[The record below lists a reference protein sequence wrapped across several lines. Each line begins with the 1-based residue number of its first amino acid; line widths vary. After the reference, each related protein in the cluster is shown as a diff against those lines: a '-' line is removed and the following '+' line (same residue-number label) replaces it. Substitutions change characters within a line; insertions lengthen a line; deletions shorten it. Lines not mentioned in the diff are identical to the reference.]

1 MIIGHQ
7 MATRVLDAVS
17 AVNRLRGQ
25 ARGSARPCP
34 GDPDPPP
41 WRRFVTSPDQPDHAS
56 GPLMLAI
63 TVRRDGST
71 TELHLH
77 GELDIA
83 TAEELRW
90 HISEVITAHDPDRI
104 LLDLSE
110 LSFADSTGLSV
121 MVWAHQLM
129 SGRGRQLRLWRPQ
142 SRVLRILNISGLH
155 RRLHI
160 IPGCPAVRP
169 SRRRPG
175 RRA

>member
-1 MIIGHQ
+1 M
-7 MATRVLDAVS
+7 LDAVS
-17 AVNRLRGQ
+17 VFNRLHGQ
-25 ARGSARPCP
+25 ARGNRGTSKKFR
-34 GDPDPPP
+34 PPP
-41 WRRFVTSPDQPDHAS
+41 WRRFVSSPDQPDHAS

-63 TVRRDGST
+63 TVRKDGST
-71 TELHLH
+71 TELLLN

-83 TAEELRW
+83 TAEELRR
-90 HISEVITAHDPDRI
+90 HIAEVIAAHDPDRI

-110 LSFADSTGLSV
+110 LSFADSTGLAV

-160 IPGCPAVRP
+160 IPSGPAGRP
-169 SRRRPG
+169 ARRRPG
-175 RRA
+175 RRR